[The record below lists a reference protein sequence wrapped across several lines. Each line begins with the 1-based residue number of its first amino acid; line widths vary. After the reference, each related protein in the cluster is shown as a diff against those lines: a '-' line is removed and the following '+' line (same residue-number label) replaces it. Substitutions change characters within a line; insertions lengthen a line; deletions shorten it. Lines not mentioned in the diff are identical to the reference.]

1 MVVYRKWFERKE
13 RIGMKGYYVGE
24 GYMGC
29 VNGEYMLFADEADY
43 QEYMEE

>member
-1 MVVYRKWFERKE
+1 
-13 RIGMKGYYVGE
+13 MKGYYVGE